1 MKWRQIKQYS
11 EQLLYGTYQENGN
24 IFLDTRP
31 NPAKRPGT
39 SMEGIFLQ
47 MKEAYY
53 QSWEIS
59 DVEEMYLMT
68 PMN

>member
-1 MKWRQIKQYS
+1 
-11 EQLLYGTYQENGN
+11 
-24 IFLDTRP
+24 
-31 NPAKRPGT
+31 
-39 SMEGIFLQ
+39 LQ

-68 PMN
+68 PMNWTVPI